1 VPYLKKR
8 KQKQIINLITNI
20 MKTNDKYFNSYKY
33 EKPVQVE
40 FYPNELD
47 KTITELKT
55 IELGQLDLN
64 PNQFR
69 ALMKVVSK
77 LNTFNKMHKLTQ
89 SEPDAVV
96 TLEDE

>member
-1 VPYLKKR
+1 
-8 KQKQIINLITNI
+8 

-40 FYPNELD
+40 FYPDELD
-47 KTITELKT
+47 KTITQLKT